1 MAPSWKGCSFQIHLS
16 LYFSVCLSLCYWLRP
31 TASDS
36 LLTFYFAQVNQILSI
51 ADLLLVAEFYKFLK
65 YKNTFP
71 SLVGRL
77 PWAPQL
83 NQHLFV
89 GFPFSMIFLAFP
101 PSSNGK
107 ALSNTSGLQLLCS
120 WPWRLSCIGKYL
132 IFNNQSHS
140 IWYEH
145 KSTKK
150 ICVINAECSCILIG
164 CWY

>member
-1 MAPSWKGCSFQIHLS
+1 MLIPDSSFSQFL
-16 LYFSVCLSLCYWLRP
+16 CLSIFLCYWLRP
-31 TASDS
+31 TGSDS
-36 LLTFYFAQVNQILSI
+36 LLTFYFAQVNQVLSI
-51 ADLLLVAEFYKFLK
+51 ADLLLVAEFYKLLK

-77 PWAPQL
+77 PRVPQL
-83 NQHLFV
+83 NQHLFL

-107 ALSNTSGLQLLCS
+107 ALSSTSGLQLLCS
-120 WPWRLSCIGKYL
+120 WPWRLSCIRKYL

-150 ICVINAECSCILIG
+150 ICVNAECSCILIG
-164 CWY
+164 C